1 MNPGPTSERIYEEVR
16 TLVIGRSLQPGAR
29 LDPATIADALS
40 ASTTPVREALNRLA
54 GEDLVAT
61 RSGGGFH
68 LAQIDEPALK
78 DLYGWSG
85 DICAAALR
93 HAQADIL
100 GTACSALVSEQA
112 SDYARRAANVFVAV
126 VSASRNSEHHA
137 AIRRVNDRLHP
148 LRIGEPA
155 TLVECESELGIL
167 IRTGAEGD
175 LASMRTLLLRY
186 HRRRLRAASELLR
199 RRYRDLHD

>member
-68 LAQIDEPALK
+68 LPLIDEPALK

-85 DICAAALR
+85 DICSAALR
-93 HAQADIL
+93 HVRADAL
-100 GTACSALVSEQA
+100 CAACSALLPEQA
-112 SDYARRAANVFVAV
+112 ADYAARAANLFVAV
-126 VSASRNSEHHA
+126 VSASKNSEHHA

-148 LRIGEPA
+148 VRLGEPA
-155 TLVECESELGIL
+155 TLAECETELSVL
-167 IRTGAEGD
+167 MRTGAEGD
-175 LASMRTLLLRY
+175 HVSMRSLLLRY
-186 HRRRLRAASELLR
+186 HRRRQRAASELLR
-199 RRYRDLHD
+199 RRYRDLHA